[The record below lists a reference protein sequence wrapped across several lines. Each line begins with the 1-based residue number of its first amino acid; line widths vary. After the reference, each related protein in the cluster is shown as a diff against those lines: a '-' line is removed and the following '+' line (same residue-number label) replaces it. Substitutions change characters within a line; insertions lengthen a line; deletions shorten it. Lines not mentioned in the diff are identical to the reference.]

1 MVEAREGLT
10 LEPILAIPYSLE
22 YSGQM
27 AVWHERIPTTVQ
39 HIGQFDPED
48 PLDADEGMMDD
59 DMTPPISYIR
69 TFILSYSRCSGWR
82 DATPLASV

>member
-27 AVWHERIPTTVQ
+27 AVQ
-39 HIGQFDPED
+39 HIGLFDPED

-59 DMTPPISYIR
+59 DLAPPISYIR